1 MPFIRHF
8 SFVMSLLSLSLSLCF
23 LLKIEYILKNPAQ
36 VALTGPLHSVSQSE
50 LVSLSPVPLGSLSD
64 LHEGLESVIEFLP
77 VCTHLRET
85 VDS

>member
-8 SFVMSLLSLSLSLCF
+8 SFVMSLFSLFLF

-36 VALTGPLHSVSQSE
+36 VALRGPLHSVSQSE
-50 LVSLSPVPLGSLSD
+50 LVSPSPVPLGSLSD